1 MSELA
6 PPMAGT
12 PFDSI
17 RRCDADGEH
26 WTARDLMP
34 LLGYEKWERFDDAIT
49 RAWAAM
55 HNSGMSAHR
64 NASRFR
70 EPSGR
75 TNQVRDN
82 VRLSRYACYVIAM
95 NGDPR
100 KPEVAAAQ
108 TYFAIK
114 AREAEV
120 APALTDAEIVH
131 QALQITSRQVEALT
145 AQVVE
150 LTPRAAVADH
160 LLNASGDMSVGD
172 AAKSLARSGAAI
184 GATRLFAL
192 LDDLGWTY
200 RSGGVRH
207 IKQRAIEAGYLA
219 ALPKS
224 HYHPKTGE
232 LVVDPPQVR
241 VTPKGIARL
250 LTHLLPAQEA
260 S

>member
-1 MSELA
+1 MTDLI
-6 PPMAGT
+6 
-12 PFDSI
+12 PFDFDGQAVRVVTIDGEPWFVLADLTRTLGLTQFRTDRLEGEVIRSHPIADRLGRMQQWTIVSEPGMYEVVIRSDKPGAARFRRWITSEVLPSI
-17 RRCDADGEH
+17 RRTGSYSS
-26 WTARDLMP
+26 T
-34 LLGYEKWERFDDAIT
+34 
-49 RAWAAM
+49 
-55 HNSGMSAHR
+55 
-64 NASRFR
+64 
-70 EPSGR
+70 
-75 TNQVRDN
+75 
-82 VRLSRYACYVIAM
+82 
-95 NGDPR
+95 
-100 KPEVAAAQ
+100 
-108 TYFAIK
+108 
-114 AREAEV
+114 
-120 APALTDAEIVH
+120 PALTDAEIVH

-160 LLNASGDMSVGD
+160 LLNASGDMEVGD
-172 AAKSLARSGAAI
+172 AAKTLARSGAAI
-184 GATRLFAL
+184 GRTRLFSL
-192 LDDLGWTY
+192 LDSLGWTY

-207 IKQRAIEAGYLA
+207 ISQRAIEAGYLA

>member
-1 MSELA
+1 MTELNTFNFDGHFPLRTVDIDGEPWFVASDVATILGFREANDLTRSLDPDEKGPHSVRTPGGNQVVSIISESGLYSGVLRSRVLQA
-6 PPMAGT
+6 KAFKRWITREVLPT
-12 PFDSI
+12 I
-17 RRCDADGEH
+17 RRTG
-26 WTARDLMP
+26 
-34 LLGYEKWERFDDAIT
+34 
-49 RAWAAM
+49 
-55 HNSGMSAHR
+55 
-64 NASRFR
+64 
-70 EPSGR
+70 
-75 TNQVRDN
+75 
-82 VRLSRYACYVIAM
+82 
-95 NGDPR
+95 
-100 KPEVAAAQ
+100 
-108 TYFAIK
+108 TYSST
-114 AREAEV
+114 
-120 APALTDAEIVH
+120 PALTDAEIVH

-160 LLNASGDMSVGD
+160 LLNASGDMEVGD
-172 AAKSLARSGAAI
+172 AAKALARSGAAI
-184 GATRLFAL
+184 GRTRLFSL
-192 LDDLGWTY
+192 LDSLKWTY

-207 IKQRAIEAGYLA
+207 ISQRAIEAGYLA